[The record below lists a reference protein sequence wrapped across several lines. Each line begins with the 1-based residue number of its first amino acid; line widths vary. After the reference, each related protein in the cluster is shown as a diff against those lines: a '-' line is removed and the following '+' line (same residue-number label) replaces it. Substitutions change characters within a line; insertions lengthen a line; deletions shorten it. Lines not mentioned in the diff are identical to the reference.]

1 MTSDCGCRALSNLLC
16 DCKTFSRC
24 GFISTLDSDQNG
36 ELALRPFGSTL
47 DIKSDSACQKNEVRL
62 TNSRRPPSGI
72 ESIHSI
78 MLEFDGSCSVRRS
91 RSSAPPYII

>member
-24 GFISTLDSDQNG
+24 GFISTLDSNQNG
-36 ELALRPFGSTL
+36 ELALRPFGSAL

-62 TNSRRPPSGI
+62 TNSRTLGKRIDTLNNVG
-72 ESIHSI
+72 
-78 MLEFDGSCSVRRS
+78 V
-91 RSSAPPYII
+91 